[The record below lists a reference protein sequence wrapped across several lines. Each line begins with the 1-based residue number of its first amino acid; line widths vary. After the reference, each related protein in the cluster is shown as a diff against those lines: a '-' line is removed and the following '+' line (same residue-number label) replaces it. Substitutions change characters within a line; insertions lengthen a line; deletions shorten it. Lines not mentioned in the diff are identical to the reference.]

1 MRFITFMC
9 AEQILYSIIYNFLSV
24 LFVLLLGE
32 LYMDCGIPMDDP
44 EKKKSYCSVR
54 PDAGG
59 MTAAYICHINNNKTD
74 ET

>member
-1 MRFITFMC
+1 MC

-44 EKKKSYCSVR
+44 EKKNWKKNPIAQSGQMPAEWQQHTFV
-54 PDAGG
+54 
-59 MTAAYICHINNNKTD
+59 I
-74 ET
+74 